1 MHFWG
6 EKCEVAQLK
15 MNRSVEII
23 GILRQ
28 GMDKMLSKA
37 QDIRVN
43 YTRIFN
49 FNENRVSLR
58 MEVAEHDAPFVP
70 MGRIDVVELPTNN
83 GRISCN
89 CTLTQLQTGQSNR
102 IVLRLKEAKEREKEC
117 EKVFSFF
124 REILALPAEETVS
137 HAATSLPP
145 SNDDSLNQE
154 GSGQGFPLDSTRGAQ
169 SKEEKTSD

>member
-6 EKCEVAQLK
+6 EKCEVALLK

-28 GMDKMLSKA
+28 GMNKMLSKA
-37 QDIRVN
+37 QDLRVN

-83 GRISCN
+83 GKISCN

>member
-37 QDIRVN
+37 QDLRVN

>member
-1 MHFWG
+1 
-6 EKCEVAQLK
+6 
-15 MNRSVEII
+15 
-23 GILRQ
+23 
-28 GMDKMLSKA
+28 
-37 QDIRVN
+37 
-43 YTRIFN
+43 
-49 FNENRVSLR
+49 

>member
-1 MHFWG
+1 MRSFS
-6 EKCEVAQLK
+6 AQ

-37 QDIRVN
+37 QDLRVN

-58 MEVAEHDAPFVP
+58 MEVSEHDSPFLP

-83 GRISCN
+83 GRITCN

-102 IVLRLKEAKEREKEC
+102 IVLRLKDAQEREREC
-117 EKVFSFF
+117 EKVFGFF
-124 REILALPAEETVS
+124 REILALSADETVS
-137 HAATSLPP
+137 SAATSLPP
-145 SNDDSLNQE
+145 SNDDSLNQA

>member
-1 MHFWG
+1 MRS
-6 EKCEVAQLK
+6 CTAQ

-37 QDIRVN
+37 QDLRVN

-145 SNDDSLNQE
+145 SNDDSLNQA